1 MGDRHK
7 LKTITSLASTMS
19 SILLHPAIPA
29 LRRSVYRTLAPLAML
44 FPGRR
49 QTVVLAYHGI
59 GRDQWRFGVTFDD
72 FCAQIERVLALG
84 FRPTTLDSV
93 YEAIERKEEL
103 PGKSFVVTFDDGYKD
118 ILLVK
123 RFLEKRDIRP
133 AVFVLSEQGGA
144 DRTEL
149 GTGRQFL
156 SQHEILELH
165 TAGWEVGCHS
175 ASHADFSKLDAE
187 ALEREVVSAKKVLEE
202 KLGFNIRYFAY
213 PKGFHSELI
222 RATVKRAGYRGA
234 LSMDD
239 GFIGST
245 TDPYALPRVGVDRT
259 HTMEEFGRTFLW
271 PIIGFRLLVK
281 AILQRVQSIELSRK
295 SDLKIN

>member
-1 MGDRHK
+1 M
-7 LKTITSLASTMS
+7 SS

-29 LRRSVYRTLAPLAML
+29 LRRTIYRVLALLDAM

-59 GRDQWRFGVTFDD
+59 GRDQWRFGVAFDD
-72 FCAQIERVLALG
+72 FCTQIERLLALG

-93 YEAIERKEEL
+93 YEAIEKKEKL
-103 PGKSFVVTFDDGYKD
+103 SGKSFVVTFDDGYQD

-123 RFLEKRDIRP
+123 RFLEKRGVRP
-133 AVFVLSEQGGA
+133 AVFVLAEQEEA
-144 DRTEL
+144 DRSEL

-156 SQHEILELH
+156 SLHEILELH
-165 TAGWEVGCHS
+165 AAGWEIGCHS
-175 ASHADFSKLDAE
+175 ASHADFSKLDVD
-187 ALEREVVSAKKVLEE
+187 ALEREVVSSKKVLEE
-202 KLGFNIRYFAY
+202 KLGFSIRYFAY

-239 GFIGST
+239 GFIGTT

-259 HTMEEFGRTFLW
+259 HTMEEFSRTFLR
-271 PIIGFRLLVK
+271 PVIGFRLLVK
-281 AILQRVQSIELSRK
+281 AVLQRIQSIDLSRK
-295 SDLKIN
+295 SKLKTN